1 MTFDAHA
8 QEQTGTATCPFSLPA
23 PLRVVLDTNVL
34 ISLWL
39 FADSR
44 YRPLRAALADGRWQA
59 LANEAVLGEFARV
72 LGYPQFGAASETQAA
87 ALAEYQDLTELV
99 AAPPG
104 ADPLPRCRDAD
115 DQKFLELARDGRADW
130 LVTSDKD
137 LLRLA
142 RRQKLAHLFRILTPD
157 AALAALAGPAAAT
170 A

>member
-1 MTFDAHA
+1 MTLD
-8 QEQTGTATCPFSLPA
+8 ERMLERTGTATCPFVSPT

-44 YRPLRAALADGRWQA
+44 YLPLRAALADGRWQA

-72 LGYPQFGAASETQAA
+72 LGYPQFGASGERQGA
-87 ALAEYQDLTELV
+87 ALAEYRGLAELV
-99 AAPPG
+99 AAPAA

-142 RRQKLAHLFRILTPD
+142 RRQKLAHLFRILTPE
-157 AALAALAGPAAAT
+157 AALAAIAAPSDSR
-170 A
+170 